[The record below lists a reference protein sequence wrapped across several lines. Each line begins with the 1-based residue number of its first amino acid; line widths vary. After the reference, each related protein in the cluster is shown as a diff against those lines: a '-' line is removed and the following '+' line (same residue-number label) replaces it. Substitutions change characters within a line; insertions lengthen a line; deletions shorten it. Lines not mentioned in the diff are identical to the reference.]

1 MKKLLSA
8 ILLLPIRFYKAC
20 ISPMLP
26 PSCRYVPTCSQY
38 AIDAIQIHGLLKGL
52 WLAVKR
58 ILSCHPW
65 GGSGYDPVPIKTPTD
80 IHTHHDHYG
89 AIISTTPEE
98 FHPEPGK
105 FYSVGI
111 PPCTIQRNIPSVGN
125 DRTKRAS
132 RGDRRDGTRQ
142 TQKRSRL

>member
-38 AIDAIQIHGLLKGL
+38 AIEAIQIHGPLKGL

-80 IHTHHDHYG
+80 IHTHHDRYG

-98 FHPEPGK
+98 FHPNRESSTPSG
-105 FYSVGI
+105 
-111 PPCTIQRNIPSVGN
+111 CT
-125 DRTKRAS
+125 
-132 RGDRRDGTRQ
+132 RGA
-142 TQKRSRL
+142 

>member
-38 AIDAIQIHGLLKGL
+38 AIEAIQIHGPLKGL

-80 IHTHHDHYG
+80 IHTHHDRYG

-98 FHPEPGK
+98 FRPERDAP
-105 FYSVGI
+105 VE
-111 PPCTIQRNIPSVGN
+111 PDLPLQRNIPPVGN